1 MIQSLCVLQQPYRLE
16 PASVVL
22 FFINIYSLMTE
33 LCFFFFHFHAFYF
46 VYTFT
51 S

>member
-33 LCFFFFHFHAFYF
+33 LFFVFFFHAFYF